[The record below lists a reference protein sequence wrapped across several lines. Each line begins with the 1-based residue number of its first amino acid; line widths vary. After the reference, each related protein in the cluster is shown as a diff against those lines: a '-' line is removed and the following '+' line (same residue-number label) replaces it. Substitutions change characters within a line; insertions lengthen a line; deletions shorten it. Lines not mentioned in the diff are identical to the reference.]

1 MNRPVTSGA
10 LAKKGVQEV
19 RKLLL
24 ILKTI
29 VHAAH
34 IGLCKYQ
41 IQQRNN
47 RTQNVLMTGANLKLP
62 LCLQAFDFSAA
73 MQKETK
79 KPVNHFFSQGN
90 QNAAVS

>member
-1 MNRPVTSGA
+1 MNRPATSGA
-10 LAKKGVQEV
+10 LAKKGVQEA

-41 IQQRNN
+41 IEHRN
-47 RTQNVLMTGANLKLP
+47 RTQNVLMTGVNLQRP
-62 LCLQAFDFSAA
+62 PCLQAFDFSAA